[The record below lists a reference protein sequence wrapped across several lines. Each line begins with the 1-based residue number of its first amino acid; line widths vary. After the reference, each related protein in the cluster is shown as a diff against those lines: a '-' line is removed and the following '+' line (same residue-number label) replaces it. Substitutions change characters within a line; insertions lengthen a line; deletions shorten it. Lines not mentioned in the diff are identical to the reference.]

1 MKFSQFMATNL
12 GRALRVVV
20 GLILVIVGILMN
32 NTLGY
37 VISIIGLIPFAAGL
51 FDWFLLAPLFH
62 LPYKGKDIRARSAN
76 QHHKQS
82 KE

>member
-12 GRALRVVV
+12 GRALRVIV

-37 VISIIGLIPFAAGL
+37 IISIIGLIPFAAGL
-51 FDWFLLAPLFH
+51 FDWCLLAPLFN
-62 LPYKGKDIRARSAN
+62 LPYKGKDIRSQASSKH
-76 QHHKQS
+76 QKQA
-82 KE
+82 KD